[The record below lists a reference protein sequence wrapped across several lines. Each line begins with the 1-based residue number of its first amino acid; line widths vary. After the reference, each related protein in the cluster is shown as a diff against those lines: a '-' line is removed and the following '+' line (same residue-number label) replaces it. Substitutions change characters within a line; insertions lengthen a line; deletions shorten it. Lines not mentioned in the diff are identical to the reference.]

1 MKGGN
6 SFMADPTSYHFDQSV
21 GKKVRVCL
29 IGILVAKSNG
39 LLRRSLKS
47 LVSLAEFCDNGQ
59 VAVFSLKGV
68 DRDKQFI
75 QGYLYCPSEKT
86 WIPSTF
92 PIPDAIINQTSL
104 NRKWKDYFRRIL
116 GRKMINNFTFNKWQM
131 YEWLT
136 NQQFCDYLPKT
147 QLLTADKNLINFL
160 EQNKEAY
167 IKPIFGS
174 YGRGIMKVSKH
185 EELYKIDYSFTKK
198 QKNILYLNEKEL
210 VSFFKNKKRR
220 YIIQQVI
227 DLYIGGRPTDFRLIA
242 VKNELGK
249 WQDLGIIARKGRKDG
264 LVSNTGLVKS
274 GNPAL
279 QNLLSIPRNEA
290 VEIRKKMTQISID
303 AAKLMEKF
311 GGTDGNLGNLGID
324 IGIDRS
330 RNLWI
335 IEINHRN
342 PRHKMAVDAGELDV
356 YINANKSILNYA
368 NHLATL
374 I

>member
-1 MKGGN
+1 MVDSTRNNLDKNGEN
-6 SFMADPTSYHFDQSV
+6 
-21 GKKVRVCL
+21 KVRVCL
-29 IGILVAKSNG
+29 IGLLVAKSNG

-47 LVSLAEFCDNGQ
+47 LVSLAELCDNGQ
-59 VAVFSLKGV
+59 VAVFSLKGI

-75 QGYLYCPSEKT
+75 QGYLYCSSEKT

-92 PIPDAIINQTSL
+92 PIPNAIINRISL
-104 NRKWKDYFRRIL
+104 NRKWKGYFRRIL

-131 YEWLT
+131 YQWLSN
-136 NQQFCDYLPKT
+136 NQVLRNYLPKT
-147 QLLTADKNLINFL
+147 QLLTADKDLINFL

-174 YGRGIMKVSKH
+174 FGRGIMKISKH
-185 EELYKIDYSFTKK
+185 EELYKIDFSFTKN
-198 QKNILYLNEKEL
+198 QKKSSYLNKKEL
-210 VSFFKNKKRR
+210 IAYFKDKKSK

-227 DLYIGGRPTDFRLIA
+227 DLYIGARPTDFRLIA

-249 WQDLGIIARKGRKDG
+249 WQDLGIIARKGRRGG
-264 LVSNTGLVKS
+264 LVSNTGMVKS

-303 AAKLMEKF
+303 AAKLMEKY
-311 GGTDGNLGNLGID
+311 GGTNGNLGNLGID
-324 IGIDRS
+324 LAIDRN

-335 IEINHRN
+335 IEMNHRN
-342 PRHKMAVDAGELDV
+342 PRHKMAIDAGELDV
-356 YINANKSILNYA
+356 YISANKSLLNYA
-368 NHLATL
+368 DHLAKLT
-374 I
+374 